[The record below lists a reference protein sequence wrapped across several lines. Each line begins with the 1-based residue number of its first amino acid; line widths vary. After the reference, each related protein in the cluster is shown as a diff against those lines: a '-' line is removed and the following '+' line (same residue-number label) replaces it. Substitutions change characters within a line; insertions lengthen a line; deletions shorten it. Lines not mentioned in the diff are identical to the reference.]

1 MSFLGASLGAADP
14 YALRWA
20 DFVPLRSSLTNACP
34 ELLCRPGGPRPPF
47 DRGRGDP
54 DPQSVFRWLG
64 EGVPAGVRLQLE
76 VDQLILAIPSPPADH
91 G

>member
-1 MSFLGASLGAADP
+1 MRFGGPIWPFAIESDERLPRAALP
-14 YALRWA
+14 ARRPSPALR
-20 DFVPLRSSLTNACP
+20 P
-34 ELLCRPGGPRPPF
+34 
-47 DRGRGDP
+47 GRGDP

-76 VDQLILAIPSPPADH
+76 VEQLILAIPSPPADH